1 MGATGHT
8 SVLHSWVPDSAP
20 HAVPP
25 FAASVVTVRVWIW
38 KPVPQ
43 VTEQVSQSLHPEV
56 AQLTVAGHSSVLH
69 SRVPDRAPHAVPPFA
84 AAVVTVRVHDWKPP
98 PQVAEHAFQSLH
110 PETAQLTGALVGD
123 AVGAVVG
130 ALVGAAVG

>member
-25 FAASVVTVRVWIW
+25 FAASVVTVRVRVW

-43 VTEQVSQSLHPEV
+43 VTEHVSQFIFFFISL
-56 AQLTVAGHSSVLH
+56 
-69 SRVPDRAPHAVPPFA
+69 F
-84 AAVVTVRVHDWKPP
+84 KI
-98 PQVAEHAFQSLH
+98 
-110 PETAQLTGALVGD
+110 
-123 AVGAVVG
+123 
-130 ALVGAAVG
+130 